1 MFEKVSIK
9 EKNNQLEVT
18 VKIESMVSAVKLRV
32 HTSHVE
38 EHLKNKGVKFGRCI
52 KEIVLHNGSDHA
64 RMGTWAFELIRE
76 IKPITKKPSKKV
88 KTTKKWED

>member
-18 VKIESMVSAVKLRV
+18 VKIESIGTAGKLRV
-32 HTSHVE
+32 QTTHVE
-38 EHLKNKGVKFGRCI
+38 EHLKSEGVKFGRCI

-64 RMGTWAFELIRE
+64 RMGTWAFELVKER
-76 IKPITKKPSKKV
+76 KSVTKKPVKRI
-88 KTTKKWED
+88 KTTKK